1 MRDTLRMKVCI
12 VGLGAIGGWLAA
24 QLDGHAEVSALAR
37 GATLEAVRANGLRL
51 LSEGSVRI
59 SRPQASDDPA
69 QLGVQDLVI
78 VAVKGPALAAVA
90 PAVQALMGPHTRVL
104 PAMNGVPWCFFDG
117 VEGPTRGLTLK
128 SVDPDGVIA
137 AHIPTAAVI
146 GAVAHLACTV
156 PEPGVVRH
164 VMGRRFILG
173 EMQGGESE
181 SLDEIAALFKRAGI
195 ETEVSPR
202 IQRDIWFK
210 LWGNMTM
217 NPVSALTLATADR
230 ILDDDLVRSFISRVM
245 VEAEQL
251 AGHFGCATGQS
262 PEDRHAVTR
271 KLGAFKTSMLQD
283 LEAGRPLEYQSL
295 LGAAYEV
302 AQHLKVPTPNL
313 DALLGLTRLLA
324 TR

>member
-1 MRDTLRMKVCI
+1 MKVCI

-24 QLDGHAEVSALAR
+24 LLDGHAEVTALAR
-37 GATLEAVRANGLRL
+37 GATLTAVREHGLRL
-51 LSEGSVRI
+51 QMEGAEHTARI
-59 SRPQASDDPA
+59 RTSNDPA
-69 QLGVQDLVI
+69 ELGPQDLVI
-78 VAVKGPALAAVA
+78 VAVKGPSLSAVA
-90 PAVQALMGPHTRVL
+90 PAVRALMGPHTRVL

-117 VEGPTRGLTLK
+117 VEGPTRGLKLS
-128 SVDPDGVIA
+128 SVDADGSIA
-137 AHIPTAAVI
+137 AHVPSSAVI

-156 PEPGVVRH
+156 PEPGLVRH

-173 EMQGGESE
+173 EMLGGPSE
-181 SLDEIAALFKRAGI
+181 SLRDVAALFSRAGV
-195 ETEVSPR
+195 EVEISER

-217 NPVSALTLATADR
+217 NPVSALTRATADR
-230 ILDDDLVRSFISRVM
+230 ILDDELVRGFISRVM
-245 VEAEQL
+245 VEAEEL
-251 AGHFGCATGQS
+251 AKHFGCATGQS

-295 LGAAYEV
+295 LGAVHEV
-302 AQHLKVPTPNL
+302 ARHLNVQTPNL

-324 TR
+324 R

>member
-1 MRDTLRMKVCI
+1 MKVCI
-12 VGLGAIGGWLAA
+12 VGLGAIGGWLAVL
-24 QLDGHAEVSALAR
+24 LDGHAEVAALAR
-37 GATLEAVRANGLRL
+37 GATLAAVREHGLRL
-51 LSEGSVRI
+51 QMEGAERMARI
-59 SRPQASDDPA
+59 LASDDPSE
-69 QLGVQDLVI
+69 LGPQDLVI
-78 VAVKGPALAAVA
+78 VAVKGPALSAAA
-90 PAVQALMGPHTRVL
+90 PAVRALMGPHTRVL

-117 VEGPTRGLTLK
+117 VQGPTRGLQLK
-128 SVDPDGVIA
+128 SVDADGSIA
-137 AHIPTAAVI
+137 ANIPSSAVI

-173 EMQGGESE
+173 EMIGGPSD
-181 SLDEIAALFKRAGI
+181 SLRDVAALFSQASV
-195 ETEVSPR
+195 EVEVSER

-217 NPVSALTLATADR
+217 NPVSALTRATADR
-230 ILDDDLVRSFISRVM
+230 ILDDELVRGFISRVM
-245 VEAEQL
+245 VEAEAL
-251 AGHFGCATGQS
+251 AMHFGCATGQT

-295 LGAAYEV
+295 LGAAHEV
-302 AQHLKVPTPNL
+302 ARHLQVPTPNL

-324 TR
+324 R